1 MRLSYSSLFPDKVKH
16 AWCKRKRLA
25 ADNAY
30 GLAGGDYCIYD
41 LYALSGIADPDIYL
55 TVEYR
60 KDQSQSA
67 TLRCLLSPNKAAIMI
82 SAEHLQSP
90 VAPAVRD
97 MVEAVFKE
105 DSALRKMLQQRKR
118 EVQVACE
125 NLRIAQDVPE
135 TQLLPELA
143 IRRLAGTLEQ
153 VMQSD
158 NTEDAENHLDA
169 LLVDLR
175 QSLLNNFVQQ
185 QAQS

>member
-16 AWCKRKRLA
+16 AWCKRKRLN
-25 ADNAY
+25 ADNPY

-60 KDQSQSA
+60 KDQTQSA

-90 VAPAVRD
+90 SAPAIRE

-105 DSALRKMLQQRKR
+105 DSSLRKLLQQRKR
-118 EVQVACE
+118 EVQLACE
-125 NLRIAQDVPE
+125 NLRVAQDVPE
-135 TQLLPELA
+135 TQFLPELA
-143 IRRLAGTLEQ
+143 IRRLAGILEQ
-153 VMQSD
+153 VMHAA
-158 NTEDAENHLDA
+158 NAEEAEAHLDA
-169 LLVDLR
+169 MLLDLR
-175 QSLLNNFVQQ
+175 QSLLKTFAQQ
-185 QAQS
+185 QA

>member
-16 AWCKRKRLA
+16 AWCKRKRLS

-67 TLRCLLSPNKAAIMI
+67 TLRCLLSANKAEIMI

-90 VAPAVRD
+90 AAPAVRD
-97 MVEAVFKE
+97 MVAVIFKE
-105 DSALRKMLQQRKR
+105 DNALRKMLHQRKR

-125 NLRIAQDVPE
+125 NLRVAQDVPE

-153 VMQSD
+153 VMQATSA
-158 NTEDAENHLDA
+158 EDAESHLDT
-169 LLVDLR
+169 LLADLR
-175 QSLLNNFVQQ
+175 QSLLNNFSQLQ
-185 QAQS
+185 Y

>member
-16 AWCKRKRLA
+16 AWCKRKRLP
-25 ADNAY
+25 ADNGY

-67 TLRCLLSPNKAAIMI
+67 TLRCLLSPHKAAIMI

-90 VAPAVRD
+90 AAPAIRE
-97 MVEAVFKE
+97 MVEDIFKE
-105 DSALRKMLQQRKR
+105 DSALRKMLHQRKR

-125 NLRIAQDVPE
+125 NLRVAQGVPE

-153 VMQSD
+153 VMQAADS
-158 NTEDAENHLDA
+158 EEAESHLDT
-169 LLVDLR
+169 LLADLR
-175 QSLLNNFVQQ
+175 QSLLHNFTQQ
-185 QAQS
+185 QPQ

>member
-16 AWCKRKRLA
+16 AWCKRKRLP
-25 ADNAY
+25 ADNPYQLPA
-30 GLAGGDYCIYD
+30 GDYCIYD

-67 TLRCLLSPNKAAIMI
+67 TLRCLLSPQKAEIMI

-90 VAPAVRD
+90 SAPQVRQMVAD
-97 MVEAVFKE
+97 IFNE
-105 DSALRKMLQQRKR
+105 DSALRKLLQARKR

-125 NLRIAQDVPE
+125 NLRVAQDVPE
-135 TQLLPELA
+135 TQLLPEVA

-153 VMQSD
+153 VMQASSP
-158 NTEDAENHLDA
+158 EEAEANLDHL
-169 LLVDLR
+169 LSDLR
-175 QSLLNNFVQQ
+175 QSLLDNFTPRTP
-185 QAQS
+185 S